1 MAQPAHAF
9 LDLERT
15 GARIVLRTPF
25 VRAFVDELKSFIPY
39 DEREWDANAKLWA
52 VDRKHLP
59 RVRDM
64 CARHFGNAITY
75 GPALEAAMT
84 EQLVEDTA
92 LPEPDLACYMTL
104 GTRTDAPTCVV
115 HGAMRAILDEYAL
128 REAGGRID
136 VDAAEYLP
144 DLGIAREAY
153 VRICATRQVEPW
165 PDLLG
170 LCAGCGHLQVA
181 HARLGCRDSCGCRHY
196 IDAYD
201 RTHARGQGA

>member
-1 MAQPAHAF
+1 MTQPAHAF

-25 VRAFVDELKSFIPY
+25 LRAFVDELKSFIPY
-39 DEREWDANAKLWA
+39 EEREWDANAKLWAA

-104 GTRTDAPTCVV
+104 GVRTDAPTCVV
-115 HGAMRAILDEYAL
+115 HGAMQAILGECKL
-128 REAGGRID
+128 RQAGGRID

-153 VRICATRQVEPW
+153 ARICATRQVQV
-165 PDLLG
+165 DLRLLG
-170 LCAGCGHLQVA
+170 LCECHHLQTE
-181 HARLGCRDSCGCRHY
+181 HRRGGCSTLCGCQRY
-196 IDAYD
+196 VEVE
-201 RTHARGQGA
+201 